1 MIEKI
6 LLNENVNESKLMLL
20 DKKIVQ
26 LQELEQLFDKP
37 NDRLLDLLDGEDL
50 TKEEDFCEEVEAS
63 IAFCQVKI
71 KKQESSQQAKD
82 LERTY
87 LKESDAYKMGK
98 NSVEPIR
105 A

>member
-1 MIEKI
+1 MSMSMSHSKCYQIRKQ
-6 LLNENVNESKLMLL
+6 LSLVKENSCFINQTTGCWTYQ
-20 DKKIVQ
+20 I
-26 LQELEQLFDKP
+26 
-37 NDRLLDLLDGEDL
+37 EDL

-63 IAFCQVKI
+63 IAFCEAKI
-71 KKQESSQQAKD
+71 KKQESAQQAKD

-87 LKESDAYKMGK
+87 LKEYDAYKMEK